1 MGCGNRHP
9 AYPRQLDLELL
20 QTIMTNKFPH
30 KPTEHEA
37 EKASNSYLMSL
48 VALVAGL
55 PLPIINL
62 FATFAFFIANRKGTY
77 FVRWHCTQALF
88 SQLCILMLN
97 SGCFWW
103 TVYIIFGEK
112 PVSNEYFAYLFTVI
126 LVNIVE
132 FISTIYTAIETRKG
146 KHVELWFFGGLTN
159 LTCRK

>member
-1 MGCGNRHP
+1 MK
-9 AYPRQLDLELL
+9 
-20 QTIMTNKFPH
+20 TTFPY

-62 FATFAFFIANRKGTY
+62 FATFAFFMANRKGTY

-88 SQLCILMLN
+88 SQLCILALN

-103 TVYIIFGEK
+103 TVHIAFGDETL
-112 PVSNEYFAYLFTVI
+112 SNEYFAYLFTVI
-126 LVNIVE
+126 IVNFVE
-132 FISTIYTAIETRKG
+132 FASTIYTAVQTRKG
-146 KHVELWFFGGLTN
+146 YHVELWFFGGLTN